1 MNSAVVF
8 LLAMSGAAVL
18 GSLVLW
24 VAHRIARPE
33 PNELHEQLRVLA
45 PRHRHEQ
52 VDQPP
57 GIVPLES
64 EPHEEH

>member
-8 LLAMSGAAVL
+8 LLVMAGAAVL
-18 GSLVLW
+18 GSLTLW
-24 VAHRIARPE
+24 LAHRIARPE

-45 PRHRHEQ
+45 PRHPQER
-52 VDQPP
+52 VDQPR